1 MGLNVENLSALERR
15 FDITIPLEKLQG
27 EIENR
32 LKRLVRTTKLHGF
45 RPGKVPLKII
55 TQMYGTQV
63 QQDVLNDAVHKEFTD
78 TIKELNLQVAGY
90 PRIEAKSLNDNDT
103 SYTFSATF
111 EVYPEIVIGDLSTQS
126 IERPNVQI
134 SDVDI
139 DKTLEMIRKQ
149 RTVYEPVTTRS
160 AKKGDRVMIDYH
172 GVIDGNDFPGGKAKD
187 IQLILGEGKFL
198 KDFEASL
205 MGMRVGNSKSFE
217 VVFPEDYHGKE
228 IAAKTAIFEV
238 KLNELEAP
246 VVPDVD
252 ADFAKSLGI
261 PDGDTKKL
269 REGIQRDLEH
279 EVSKRIRSKIKEQIM
294 QLLLDTTQIEAPSV
308 LINQEI
314 GRLMQNAKSNLEARG
329 MKTKEISFTPDHF
342 KEKAE
347 YRVKLGLILAELVKV
362 HGLKATREQ
371 VRSIIE
377 DAAQS
382 YENPEQVIKWHYA
395 SSERLQEAESLA
407 LEENVVNWALNKI
420 NLIDKTVTFDE
431 LMGISANDAT
441 I

>member
-1 MGLNVENLSALERR
+1 MASNVENLGALERR
-15 FDITIPLEKLQG
+15 FDITISLEKLQG

-32 LKRLVRTTKLHGF
+32 LKRLVKTTKLHGF
-45 RPGKVPLKII
+45 RPGKVPLKIV

-63 QQDVLNDAVHKEFTD
+63 QQDVLNDAVHKEFTE

-90 PRIEAKSLNDNDT
+90 PRIEAKSLNDNNT

-126 IERPNVQI
+126 IERPNVEV
-134 SDVDI
+134 SDTDI
-139 DKTLEMIRKQ
+139 DKTLEMIRN
-149 RTVYEPVTTRS
+149 RRMVYEPVTRS
-160 AKKGDRVMIDYH
+160 AKKGDRVKIDYH
-172 GVIDGNDFPGGKAKD
+172 GVIDGSDFPGGKAKD
-187 IQLILGEGKFL
+187 TQLILGDGRFL
-198 KDFEASL
+198 KDFETSL
-205 MGMRVGNSKSFE
+205 MGMRVGNNKSFE

-228 IAAKTAIFEV
+228 VAGKTVIFEV
-238 KLNELEAP
+238 KLNELEEP
-246 VVPDVD
+246 VLPDVN

-261 PDGDTKKL
+261 SDGDIKKL
-269 REGIQRDLEH
+269 RESIQRDLEH
-279 EVSKRIRSKIKEQIM
+279 EVSKRIRSKVKEQIM

-314 GRLMQNAKSNLEARG
+314 EQLMQNAKSNLEARG
-329 MKTKEISFTPDHF
+329 MKSRGISLTPDLF

-362 HGLKATREQ
+362 HALKATREQ

-407 LEENVVNWALNKI
+407 LEENVVNWVLNKI
-420 NLIDKTVTFDE
+420 NLIDKTITFDE